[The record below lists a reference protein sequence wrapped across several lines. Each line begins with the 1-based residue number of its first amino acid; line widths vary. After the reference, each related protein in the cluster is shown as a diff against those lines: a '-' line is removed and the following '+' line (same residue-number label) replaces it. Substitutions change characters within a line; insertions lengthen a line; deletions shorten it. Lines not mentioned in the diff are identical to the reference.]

1 MNKKPVGL
9 LNVLLNAAAA
19 IVWTINCVVLVLYTR
34 GNEPPAITLVL
45 DIICAIIW
53 WVAFAVVLVRY
64 YKGKHNE

>member
-9 LNVLLNAAAA
+9 LNVLLYAAAA

-34 GNEPPAITLVL
+34 GNEPPEITLVL
-45 DIICAIIW
+45 DIICAILW

-64 YKGKHNE
+64 CKGKHNE

>member
-9 LNVLLNAAAA
+9 LNVLLNAAAV

-34 GNEPPAITLVL
+34 GNEPPEITLVL
-45 DIICAIIW
+45 DIICAILW

-64 YKGKHNE
+64 CKGNHNE